1 MSESLSLR
9 ELLRDRTVGLLLS
22 VELLTTLGFGATA
35 TALGWQAYS
44 RVHEPIVLGL
54 LGLAEFIPAALLAIP
69 AGHVADRNDRRRVAA
84 LGLAVVTLTCAGL
97 AVDAAAGDTKVWPL
111 YAFAFLSGVGNA
123 YAGPAIT
130 PLLAAGVSQRSFAR
144 AVAVLISV
152 MQVAMIAG
160 PAVAGLLQIISSPAP
175 YIFAGLCAAAAAV
188 MVSIVPAAIGRAHVG
203 EHKATFSDALAGA
216 RFIFATP
223 ALLGAISLDLVAV
236 LFGGATALLPIFS
249 PDGAARR
256 RARQRPAAGGPGNRR
271 GRGRH
276 GALGPAAEAAR
287 RPHPADRGRGVW
299 RVHRGVRA
307 IDELRAVDG
316 GARRFG
322 RRRHG
327 RVSIRATLCRCSPP
341 PRCGA
346 GWARSSACSSAPPT
360 SSARSSRASPPRS
373 SVRCPRCCSAGSP
386 RSRWQASGR
395 GFPALRASTGS
406 RNRADR
412 TRASALAGQAVA
424 VRGRAR
430 AFRPPGIAPP
440 HPRPAQHRGPHAHA

>member
-1 MSESLSLR
+1 VSESLSLR

-223 ALLGAISLDLVAV
+223 ALLGAISLDLMAV

-249 PDGAARR
+249 
-256 RARQRPAAGGPGNRR
+256 QTVL
-271 GRGRH
+271 H
-276 GALGPAAEAAR
+276 VGALGN
-287 RPHPADRGRGVW
+287 GL
-299 RVHRGVRA
+299 
-307 IDELRAVDG
+307 LRAAPG
-316 GARRFG
+316 IGAVVVGTVLSGRPLKRRVGRTLLIVVAVFG
-322 RRRHG
+322 VFTVVFG
-327 RVSIRATLCRCSPP
+327 LSTNFALSMAALAALAGADVVSMSIRATLVPLLTPP
-341 PRCGA
+341 ALRGRVGA
-346 GWARSSACSSAPPT
+346 VERVFIGASNELGAFESGIAAALIGAVPAVLLGGIASIAVAGVWA
-360 SSARSSRASPPRS
+360 
-373 SVRCPRCCSAGSP
+373 
-386 RSRWQASGR
+386 WK
-395 GFPALRASTGS
+395 FPALRAI
-406 RNRADR
+406 DR
-412 TRASALAGQAVA
+412 FEDIQQIEPEPQPSLVKQ
-424 VRGRAR
+424 
-430 AFRPPGIAPP
+430 
-440 HPRPAQHRGPHAHA
+440 